1 MENNNRADADGERF
15 AEQLQHHAEDLEPF
29 TKQEV
34 IDALS
39 PEVFKRVYQA
49 AYRLYPDY
57 LKFRHC
63 LNVRMR
69 IIEEQERL
77 KKANSI

>member
-15 AEQLQHHAEDLEPF
+15 ADQLQQHADDLEPF

-39 PEVFKRVYQA
+39 PEVFNRVHQA
-49 AYRLYPDY
+49 AYRLYPVY
-57 LKFRHC
+57 LQFRHC

-69 IIEEQERL
+69 VIEEQKRL
-77 KKANSI
+77 KKATQ

>member
-39 PEVFKRVYQA
+39 PEVFKRIYQA
-49 AYRLYPDY
+49 AHRLYPEY
-57 LKFRHC
+57 IKVRHC

-69 IIEEQERL
+69 NIEWQEKL
-77 KKANSI
+77 EKG

>member
-1 MENNNRADADGERF
+1 MENNNRADVDAERF
-15 AEQLQHHAEDLEPF
+15 ADQLQYLAEDVEPF

-39 PEVFKRVYQA
+39 PEVFKRLYQLA
-49 AYRLYPDY
+49 CRLYPE
-57 LKFRHC
+57 LVQVQHW

-69 IIEEQERL
+69 IIERQERW
-77 KKANSI
+77 KKAKN